1 MQGEDS
7 CQFVSRE
14 PQGSGILFY
23 RLHEI
28 IQLALA
34 AENAVMC
41 GNRRNGKLGRQSPDM
56 EQSIEFLTRA
66 SFDLIFGTRSKT

>member
-1 MQGEDS
+1 
-7 CQFVSRE
+7 VSRE

-34 AENAVMC
+34 AENAAMF
-41 GNRRNGKLGRQSPDM
+41 GDRRKGKLGRQSPDM
-56 EQSIEFLTRA
+56 EQLIEFLTRA
-66 SFDLIFGTRSKT
+66 SSDLIFGTGSKT